1 MQADLD
7 FSRCPNCKSGPLEA
21 SVNDSLKCVSCG
33 SDFGCQDGIPILVED
48 WRRHEAELEQARANL
63 PGWYEEE
70 QAAEAESPWRHHLF
84 RRRSFVQSALR
95 SFTSKTGGKAARLL
109 DLGCGD
115 GNHLTWLKDHA
126 ERLYGSDYNLLR
138 LIRSDARKTG
148 ATLFLAD
155 IMSYPSHGDFFD
167 VIYFNH
173 VLEHIP
179 DDARALE
186 TVARI
191 LKPGG
196 LLVLGV
202 PNEGAWW
209 WQLAYRRAPVVR
221 ANTDHVNFYTGKTLA
236 QKVEQSGLRVT
247 QVKPIGWGPPD
258 WNLDMRM
265 RRYKFWDDTFE
276 WLGKRLLPSQ
286 SVALYVLAEKPL
298 DSGTPSNAEA
308 TKGMQ

>member
-1 MQADLD
+1 MPADLD
-7 FSRCPNCKSGPLEA
+7 FSRCPACKSGPLEA
-21 SVNDSLKCVSCG
+21 VASDKLRCASCG
-33 SDFGCQDGIPILVED
+33 HDFGCQDGIPILVDD
-48 WRRHEAELEQARANL
+48 WQRHEAELDRARVSL

-70 QAAEAESPWRHHLF
+70 QAAETESPWRHHLA
-84 RRRSFVQSALR
+84 RRRSFVQDSLR
-95 SFTSKTGGKAARLL
+95 AFASKAGGKAGHLL

-138 LIRSDARKTG
+138 LIRSDKRKTG

-155 IMSYPSHGDFFD
+155 IMSYPSHDNFFD

-202 PNEGAWW
+202 PNEGSWW
-209 WQLAYRRAPVVR
+209 WQLAYRRAPVVL

-236 QKVEQSGLRVT
+236 RKVEQSGLRVT

-276 WLGKRLLPSQ
+276 WFGKRLLPSQ
-286 SVALYVLAEKPL
+286 SVALYVLAVKPL
-298 DSGTPSNAEA
+298 DSRALSNVET
-308 TKGMQ
+308 TKGM